1 MAQLTDFQKDTPRT
15 EIRDAVL
22 SNISDDLPAQAVTT
36 VEELSEDSHRQA
48 TLTGELVDFATFK
61 EL

>member
-15 EIRDAVL
+15 EIRDVILANV
-22 SNISDDLPAQAVTT
+22 SDDLPAQAVDA

-61 EL
+61 KL